1 MTRPVT
7 YVEIN
12 SSDVAR
18 TRAFFADTFGWQ
30 AQPFVA
36 PDYFVAPHG
45 DGPGVDTGLMSA
57 QDGQPRTIAVIGVES
72 LESTMDKVRANGGTV
87 VVEPFTVP
95 GVGRGAYIVD
105 PTGVLVG
112 LHETNPST

>member
-1 MTRPVT
+1 MPVT
-7 YVEIN
+7 CVEIN

-45 DGPGVDTGLMSA
+45 DGVDAGLMSS
-57 QDGQPRTIAVIGVES
+57 QDGQPRTIAVIGVGS
-72 LESTMDKVRANGGTV
+72 LGSTMDKVRANGGTV
-87 VVEPFTVP
+87 VVEPFAAP
-95 GVGRGAYIVD
+95 GVGRGAYILD
-105 PTGVLVG
+105 PTGVLLG
-112 LHETNPST
+112 LQETNPDA